1 MIMKKLLNF
10 FLFGKS
16 TGEGAASLG
25 LLILRVAAGVLM
37 MTHGWSK
44 IQNFE
49 GMVQSGFD
57 PVGLGAT
64 LSVVMLIGAEF
75 IAALFIVLG
84 LLTRL
89 SAVPLIVAMSV
100 AAFVAHASD
109 PLQVKELSLIYLTIF
124 ASLMITGAGK
134 YSLDSILFRN
144 K

>member
-1 MIMKKLLNF
+1 MIMRNLLNF

-16 TGEGAASLG
+16 TGEGTASLG
-25 LLILRVAAGVLM
+25 LLILRVAAGLLM

-57 PVGLGAT
+57 PVGMGAT

-124 ASLMITGAGK
+124 ATLLITGAGK
-134 YSLDSILFRN
+134 YSLDSLLFR
-144 K
+144 KK

>member
-16 TGEGAASLG
+16 TGEGMASLG

-57 PVGLGAT
+57 PVGMGAT

-100 AAFVAHASD
+100 AAFVAHESD

-124 ASLMITGAGK
+124 ATLLITGAGK
-134 YSLDSILFRN
+134 YSLDSLLFR
-144 K
+144 KK

>member
-16 TGEGAASLG
+16 TGEGTASLG

-49 GMVQSGFD
+49 GMVESGFD
-57 PVGLGAT
+57 PVGMGAT

-89 SAVPLIVAMSV
+89 SAIPLIVAMSV

>member
-1 MIMKKLLNF
+1 MIMKKILNF

-16 TGEGAASLG
+16 TGEGMASLG

-57 PVGLGAT
+57 PVGMGAT

>member
-16 TGEGAASLG
+16 TGEGMASLG

-57 PVGLGAT
+57 PVGMGAT

-109 PLQVKELSLIYLTIF
+109 PLQVKELSLVYLTIF
-124 ASLMITGAGK
+124 ATLLITGAGK
-134 YSLDSILFRN
+134 YSLDSLLFR
-144 K
+144 KK

>member
-1 MIMKKLLNF
+1 MKKLLNF

-16 TGEGAASLG
+16 TGEGMASLG

-57 PVGLGAT
+57 PVGMGAT

-124 ASLMITGAGK
+124 ATLLITGAGK
-134 YSLDSILFRN
+134 YSLDSLLFR
-144 K
+144 KK

>member
-16 TGEGAASLG
+16 TGEGMASLG

-57 PVGLGAT
+57 PVGMGAT

-89 SAVPLIVAMSV
+89 SAIPLIVAMSV

>member
-1 MIMKKLLNF
+1 MIMKNLLNF

-16 TGEGAASLG
+16 TGEGTASLG

-57 PVGLGAT
+57 PVGMGAT

-124 ASLMITGAGK
+124 ATLLITGAGK
-134 YSLDSILFRN
+134 YSLDSLLFR
-144 K
+144 KK

>member
-1 MIMKKLLNF
+1 MRNLLNF

-16 TGEGAASLG
+16 TGEGTASLG
-25 LLILRVAAGVLM
+25 LLIHRVAAGLLM

-57 PVGLGAT
+57 PIGMGAT

-124 ASLMITGAGK
+124 ATLLITGAGK
-134 YSLDSILFRN
+134 YSLDSLLFR
-144 K
+144 KK

>member
-1 MIMKKLLNF
+1 MIMRNLLNF

-16 TGEGAASLG
+16 TGEGTASLG

-57 PVGLGAT
+57 PVGMGAT

-124 ASLMITGAGK
+124 ATLLITGAGK
-134 YSLDSILFRN
+134 YSLDSLLFR
-144 K
+144 KK

>member
-1 MIMKKLLNF
+1 MKKLLNF

-16 TGEGAASLG
+16 TGEGMASLG

-57 PVGLGAT
+57 PVGMGAT

-89 SAVPLIVAMSV
+89 SAIPLIVAMSV

-124 ASLMITGAGK
+124 ATLLITGAGK
-134 YSLDSILFRN
+134 YSLDSLLFR
-144 K
+144 KK

>member
-16 TGEGAASLG
+16 TGEGMASLG

-57 PVGLGAT
+57 PVGMGAT

-109 PLQVKELSLIYLTIF
+109 PLQVKDLSLIYLTIF
-124 ASLMITGAGK
+124 ATLMITGAGK

>member
-16 TGEGAASLG
+16 TGEGMASLG
-25 LLILRVAAGVLM
+25 LLILRVAAGILM

-57 PVGLGAT
+57 PVGMGAT

-124 ASLMITGAGK
+124 ATLLITGAGK
-134 YSLDSILFRN
+134 YSLDSLLFR
-144 K
+144 KK

>member
-16 TGEGAASLG
+16 TGEGMASLG

-57 PVGLGAT
+57 PVGMGAT

-134 YSLDSILFRN
+134 YSLDSLLFR
-144 K
+144 KK

>member
-1 MIMKKLLNF
+1 MIMRNLLNF

-16 TGEGAASLG
+16 TGEGTASLG

-124 ASLMITGAGK
+124 ATLLITGAGK
-134 YSLDSILFRN
+134 YSLDSLLFR
-144 K
+144 KK

>member
-16 TGEGAASLG
+16 TGEGMASLG

-49 GMVQSGFD
+49 GMVESGFD
-57 PVGLGAT
+57 PVGMGAT

>member
-1 MIMKKLLNF
+1 MIMKDLLNF

-16 TGEGAASLG
+16 TKEGAASFG
-25 LLILRVAAGVLM
+25 LLILRVAAGLLM

-57 PVGLGAT
+57 PIGMGAS
-64 LSVVMLIGAEF
+64 LSVIMLIGAEF
-75 IAALFIVLG
+75 VAALFIVLG

-89 SAVPLIVAMSV
+89 SAIPLMVAMSV

-109 PLQVKELSLIYLTIF
+109 PLQVKELSLVYLTIF
-124 ASLMITGAGK
+124 TTLCISGSGRF
-134 YSLDSILFRN
+134 SLDSVLFRN

>member
-16 TGEGAASLG
+16 TGEGMASLG

-49 GMVQSGFD
+49 GMVESGFD
-57 PVGLGAT
+57 PVGMGAT

-134 YSLDSILFRN
+134 YSLDSILSRN

>member
-1 MIMKKLLNF
+1 MKKLLNF

-16 TGEGAASLG
+16 TGEGTASLG

-57 PVGLGAT
+57 PVGMGAT

-124 ASLMITGAGK
+124 ATLLITGAGK
-134 YSLDSILFRN
+134 YSLDSLLFR
-144 K
+144 KK

>member
-1 MIMKKLLNF
+1 MKKLLNF

-16 TGEGAASLG
+16 TGEGMASLG

-57 PVGLGAT
+57 PVGMGAT

-124 ASLMITGAGK
+124 ASLMITGAGN

>member
-16 TGEGAASLG
+16 TGEGMASLG

-49 GMVQSGFD
+49 GMVESGFD
-57 PVGLGAT
+57 PVGMGAT

-124 ASLMITGAGK
+124 ATLLITGAGK
-134 YSLDSILFRN
+134 YSLDSLLFR
-144 K
+144 KK

>member
-1 MIMKKLLNF
+1 MVMKNLLNF

-16 TGEGAASLG
+16 TGEGTASLG

-57 PVGLGAT
+57 PVGMGAT

-124 ASLMITGAGK
+124 ATLLITGAGK
-134 YSLDSILFRN
+134 YSLDSLLFR
-144 K
+144 KK

>member
-16 TGEGAASLG
+16 TGEGMASLG

-57 PVGLGAT
+57 PVGMGAT

-124 ASLMITGAGK
+124 ATLLITGAGK
-134 YSLDSILFRN
+134 YSLDSLLFR
-144 K
+144 KK

>member
-1 MIMKKLLNF
+1 MKKLLNF

-16 TGEGAASLG
+16 TGEGTASLG

-49 GMVQSGFD
+49 GMVESGFD
-57 PVGLGAT
+57 PVGMGAT

-124 ASLMITGAGK
+124 ATLLITGAGK
-134 YSLDSILFRN
+134 YSLDSLLFR
-144 K
+144 KK

>member
-16 TGEGAASLG
+16 TGEGTASLG

-57 PVGLGAT
+57 PVGMGAT

-124 ASLMITGAGK
+124 ATLLITGAGK
-134 YSLDSILFRN
+134 YSLDSLLFR
-144 K
+144 KK

>member
-1 MIMKKLLNF
+1 MKKLLNF

-16 TGEGAASLG
+16 IGEGMASLG

-57 PVGLGAT
+57 PVGMGAT

-124 ASLMITGAGK
+124 ATLLITGAGK
-134 YSLDSILFRN
+134 YSLDSLLFR
-144 K
+144 KK

>member
-1 MIMKKLLNF
+1 MKNLLNF

-16 TGEGAASLG
+16 TGEGMASLG

-57 PVGLGAT
+57 PVGMGAT

-124 ASLMITGAGK
+124 ATLLITGAGK
-134 YSLDSILFRN
+134 YSLDSLLFR
-144 K
+144 KK

>member
-16 TGEGAASLG
+16 TGEGTASLG

-57 PVGLGAT
+57 PVGMGAT

-134 YSLDSILFRN
+134 YSLDSLLFR
-144 K
+144 KK

>member
-16 TGEGAASLG
+16 TGEGTASLG

-57 PVGLGAT
+57 PVGMGAT

-124 ASLMITGAGK
+124 ATLMITGAGK

>member
-1 MIMKKLLNF
+1 MKKLLNF

-16 TGEGAASLG
+16 TGEGMASLG

-57 PVGLGAT
+57 PVGMGAT

>member
-16 TGEGAASLG
+16 TGEGTASLG

-49 GMVQSGFD
+49 GMVESGFD
-57 PVGLGAT
+57 PVGMGAT

-124 ASLMITGAGK
+124 ATLLITGAGK
-134 YSLDSILFRN
+134 YSLDSLLFR
-144 K
+144 KK

>member
-1 MIMKKLLNF
+1 MRNLLNF

-16 TGEGAASLG
+16 TGEGMASLG

-57 PVGLGAT
+57 PVGMGAT

-75 IAALFIVLG
+75 IAALFKVLG
-84 LLTRL
+84 LLRRL

-124 ASLMITGAGK
+124 ATLLITGAGK
-134 YSLDSILFRN
+134 YSLDSLLFR
-144 K
+144 KK

>member
-1 MIMKKLLNF
+1 MVMKNLLNF

-16 TGEGAASLG
+16 TGEGMASLG

-49 GMVQSGFD
+49 GMVESGFD
-57 PVGLGAT
+57 PVGMGAT

-124 ASLMITGAGK
+124 ATLLITGAGK
-134 YSLDSILFRN
+134 YSLDSLLFR
-144 K
+144 KK

>member
-16 TGEGAASLG
+16 TGEGMASLG

-57 PVGLGAT
+57 PVGMGAT

>member
-49 GMVQSGFD
+49 GMVESGFD
-57 PVGLGAT
+57 PVGMGAT

>member
-16 TGEGAASLG
+16 TGEGMASLG

-124 ASLMITGAGK
+124 ATLLITGAGK
-134 YSLDSILFRN
+134 YSLDSLLFR
-144 K
+144 KK